1 MDIDREKIVV
11 MRIKRKATEP
21 PLSALG
27 AFLPFAPSH
36 MNWPHASY
44 PQTSLDHMYVGP
56 AS

>member
-36 MNWPHASY
+36 LNSPHLSY
-44 PQTSLDHMYVGP
+44 TQTSLDRIYVDS